1 MVTDLDFDSLWTEGF
16 IEEIEK
22 RADATDT
29 PPEDWRVGG
38 RASKAWPNKED
49 HTWWMTNGPDMLRK
63 WQAWWDQAK
72 ADGFTLWTTPSGVPA
87 VELPVSVVLGGTML
101 KGYIDAV
108 LVDPDGDLVCVDWKT
123 GREPTYPGQ
132 LGFYK
137 VAIEKTFKGVEVSYG
152 AYYLARKGDLSH
164 VYDLAIYDEHM
175 VGDWLKKAT
184 AIQKQGLFIPNP
196 SSLCGACGVR
206 PYCRVMSNDPEKSAS
221 VPSF

>member
-1 MVTDLDFDSLWTEGF
+1 MTDIDFDSLWTEGF

-22 RADATDT
+22 RADTTDA

-49 HTWWMTNGPDMLRK
+49 RTWWMTNGPDMLRK
-63 WQAWWDQAK
+63 WQAWWEQAK
-72 ADGFTLWTTPSGVPA
+72 SDGFTLWTTPTGVPA
-87 VELPVSVVLGGTML
+87 AELLVSVLLNGQIM

-108 LVDPDGDLVCVDWKT
+108 LVDPDGDLLAVDWKT

-132 LGFYK
+132 LGAYK
-137 VAIEKTFKGVEVSYG
+137 VALEKAFPGVEVKWG
-152 AYYLARKGDLSH
+152 AFYLARKGDLSH
-164 VYDLAIYDEHM
+164 IYNLDIYDEALI
-175 VGDWLKKAT
+175 GDWFRKAA
-184 AIQKQGLFIPNP
+184 AIQKQRLFIPNP

-206 PYCRVMSNDPEKSAS
+206 PYCRVMSDDPEKVGT